1 MISLVICSRTS
12 QLNESLRQN
21 IDDTIGVEYEL
32 LLIDN
37 SKNELSI
44 FEAYNKGIEISKYP
58 FICFMH
64 DDIEY
69 LTNNWGELAIR
80 YFEDKKVGAIGVS
93 GSPYLSILPG
103 PWWSS
108 GIISKYIMEVHKK
121 TENIVN
127 ITYQTPIDN
136 ALEVVALDG
145 VWLFIRKV
153 ALKDIQFDEN
163 RFKGYHFYDLDIS
176 MQLKKEGFILLS
188 VYDVLIKHHSM
199 GNINYSW
206 LKSSLLF
213 NFKWRN
219 RLPMSIIKTSLY
231 QKTLFEYKS
240 LRFWIVTI
248 YKLTKKIF

>member
-21 IDDTIGVEYEL
+21 IDETIGVEYEL
-32 LLIDN
+32 VLIDN

-44 FEAYNKGIEISKYP
+44 FEAYNKGINISKYT

-69 LTNNWGELAIR
+69 LTNNWGKLAIR
-80 YFEDKKVGAIGVS
+80 HFEDKKVGAIGIS

-103 PWWSS
+103 PWWAS
-108 GIISKYIMEVHKK
+108 GIISKYLMEVNKQK
-121 TENIVN
+121 ESIVN
-127 ITYQTPIDN
+127 IAYHTPEDN

-145 VWLFIRKV
+145 VWLFIRKA

-163 RFKGYHFYDLDIS
+163 TFKGYHFYDLDIS
-176 MQLKKEGFILLS
+176 MQLKKAGFILLS
-188 VYDVLIKHHSM
+188 VYDVLIKHQSM
-199 GNINYSW
+199 GDVNYSW
-206 LKSSLLF
+206 LKTSLLF
-213 NFKWRN
+213 SFKWRN

-231 QKTLFEYKS
+231 QKILFEYKS
-240 LRFWIVTI
+240 LRFWIATI

>member
-12 QLNESLRQN
+12 QLNELLRQN
-21 IDDTIGVEYEL
+21 IEDTIGVEYEL
-32 LLIDN
+32 VLIDN
-37 SKNELSI
+37 TKNELSI

-69 LTNNWGELAIR
+69 LTNNWGKLAIKH
-80 YFEDKKVGAIGVS
+80 FENIMVGAIGIS

-103 PWWSS
+103 PWWAS
-108 GIISKYIMEVHKK
+108 GLISKYIME
-121 TENIVN
+121 TNQQNESIVN
-127 ITYQTPIDN
+127 IAYQTPKDK

-145 VWLFIRKV
+145 VWLFIRKA

-176 MQLKKEGFILLS
+176 MQLKKAGFILLS

-213 NFKWRN
+213 SFKWRN
-219 RLPMSIIKTSLY
+219 WLPMSIIKTSLN
-231 QKTLFEYKS
+231 QKILFEYKS
-240 LRFWIVTI
+240 LRFCIATI
-248 YKLTKKIF
+248 YRLTKKIF

>member
-12 QLNESLRQN
+12 QLDELLRQN
-21 IDDTIGVEYEL
+21 IEDTIGVEYEL
-32 LLIDN
+32 VLIDN
-37 SKNELSI
+37 TKNELSI
-44 FEAYNKGIEISKYP
+44 FEAYNKGIELSKYP

-69 LTNNWGELAIR
+69 LTHHWGKLAIKH
-80 YFEDKKVGAIGVS
+80 FENNMVGAIGVS
-93 GSPYLSILPG
+93 GSPYLSIFPG

-108 GIISKYIMEVHKK
+108 GKISKYIMEVDKQ
-121 TENIVN
+121 TASLINIE
-127 ITYQTPIDN
+127 YQKPIHN

-145 VWLFIRKV
+145 VWLFIRKA
-153 ALKDIQFDEN
+153 ALKDIHFDEN
-163 RFKGYHFYDLDIS
+163 RFKGYHFYDLDIF
-176 MQLKKEGFILLS
+176 MQLKKAGFILLS

-213 NFKWRN
+213 SFKWRN

-231 QKTLFEYKS
+231 QKILFEYKVRNLNS
-240 LRFWIVTI
+240 FE
-248 YKLTKKIF
+248 

>member
-21 IDDTIGVEYEL
+21 IEATIGVEYEL
-32 LLIDN
+32 VLIDN
-37 SKNELSI
+37 SKNDLSI
-44 FEAYNKGIEISKYP
+44 FQAYNKGVELSKYP

-69 LTNNWGELAIR
+69 LTNNWGKLAIR
-80 YFEDKKVGAIGVS
+80 RFEDKMVGAVGIS

-108 GIISKYIMEVHKK
+108 GIISKYIMEVYKK

-145 VWLFIRKV
+145 VWLFIRKA
-153 ALKDIQFDEN
+153 ALKDIQFDEISY
-163 RFKGYHFYDLDIS
+163 KGYHFYDLDIS
-176 MQLKKEGFILLS
+176 MQLKKSGFILLS
-188 VYDVLIKHHSM
+188 VYDVLIKHQSI

-213 NFKWRN
+213 SFKWRN
-219 RLPMSIIKTSLY
+219 WLPMSIIKTSLY
-231 QKTLFEYKS
+231 QKILFEYKS
-240 LRFWIVTI
+240 LRFCIATI
-248 YKLTKKIF
+248 YRLTKKIF